1 MNGAADSFSQLPEP
15 VDPVICAV
23 LEAWKRAHPG
33 GGLLPGRQHIDPLT
47 LPRLTLPHIFLFDV
61 LREPDRLRFRYRLVG
76 AHINFGMPGNKT
88 GRYFDEVMPDD
99 PARRATLEA
108 LTRCAEKGEV
118 SYRRGKPRLPTNQEA
133 ALIERLYLPLAADG
147 RIVDMLFCASVFF
160 DANERP
166 LRTGI

>member
-1 MNGAADSFSQLPEP
+1 MTGAADSFSGLPEP
-15 VDPVICAV
+15 VDPIICAI

-33 GGLLPGRQHIDPLT
+33 NGLLPGRQHIDPLT

-61 LREPDRLRFRYRLVG
+61 VRGGEKLRFRYRLVG

-88 GRYFDEVMPDD
+88 GRLFDEVMPDE
-99 PARRATLEA
+99 PARHATEAA
-108 LTRCAEKGEV
+108 LTHCVETGRP

-133 ALIERLYLPLAADG
+133 ALIERIYLPLAADG